1 MSCRK
6 RPSRPAFP
14 PTIISLII
22 EHYDS
27 NFGIVEKRD
36 RGSISAFDEDV
47 YVSMDIPP
55 AYCDAAA
62 LSDGPVPVLAQTAT
76 RPFTSVIPFRISGPP
91 QSDSAQRVNNISL
104 FSKHDPIKGTYIID
118 PLLPTVPMSTGLFSG
133 EHNVRKIGQEAAR
146 DTRTPGTSFD
156 GGSDNVS
163 DVNAAFRTRRS
174 PITLDL
180 AVVGDKPQGSDK
192 SRARI
197 MASARHGN
205 IAVNLFQIQQSR
217 CVDLNLPFRQGN
229 MIVLLPPDFDGP
241 ITIRQRRGR
250 SAISFL
256 PAFAERARVLRDF
269 RHPLLCFRHSFDPK
283 SRTRLVRFGHSIREN
298 HDRLEWVR

>member
-1 MSCRK
+1 
-6 RPSRPAFP
+6 
-14 PTIISLII
+14 
-22 EHYDS
+22 
-27 NFGIVEKRD
+27 
-36 RGSISAFDEDV
+36 
-47 YVSMDIPP
+47 
-55 AYCDAAA
+55 
-62 LSDGPVPVLAQTAT
+62 
-76 RPFTSVIPFRISGPP
+76 
-91 QSDSAQRVNNISL
+91 
-104 FSKHDPIKGTYIID
+104 
-118 PLLPTVPMSTGLFSG
+118 MSTGLFSG